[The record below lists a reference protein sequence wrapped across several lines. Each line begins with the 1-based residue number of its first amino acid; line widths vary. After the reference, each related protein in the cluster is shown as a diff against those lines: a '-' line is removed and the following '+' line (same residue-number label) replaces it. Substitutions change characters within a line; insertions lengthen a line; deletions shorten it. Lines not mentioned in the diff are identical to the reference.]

1 MIEVTVTGVIQ
12 SPDLDRKSYIVLL
25 KEIGGD
31 RILPIW
37 IGENEA
43 MAIMIALEKITYPR
57 PLTHDLI
64 KLLTEA
70 LGVKIIRVVVSDLK
84 EDTYYARVFIQKNGS
99 IISIDARPSD
109 SIAVALRSNAQIFVD
124 DRIIETNAMQIGD
137 EEKLGKLKEHLKD
150 LNPEDFG
157 NFKIR

>member
-1 MIEVTVTGVIQ
+1 MIEVSVTGVIQ
-12 SPDLDRKSYIVLL
+12 SPDMDRKSYIVLL
-25 KEIGGD
+25 KEIAGD

-43 MAIMIALEKITYPR
+43 MAIMIALEKINYPR

-64 KLLTEA
+64 KLITEA
-70 LGVKIIRVVVSDLK
+70 LGVKVVRVVVNDLK
-84 EDTYYARVFIQKNGS
+84 DDTYYARVFIQKNS
-99 IISIDARPSD
+99 NLISIDARPSD

-124 DRIIETNAMQIGD
+124 DKIIEKNGMLIGD
-137 EEKLGKLKEHLKD
+137 DERLGKLKDHLKD

-157 NFKIR
+157 NFKIP